1 MRIRKK
7 IQKAVIKRGGNAVVT
22 YRQSIDHESGG
33 ELSDKNGERVIV
45 VRAYGT
51 AVIVDSKQTA
61 ND

>member
-51 AVIVDSKQTA
+51 AVVVD
-61 ND
+61 